1 MSNAAT
7 PAKAVPAPAA
17 GLDARALGLYATVVF
32 SWGVSWIALKAQ
44 LGVVAPE
51 VSLLWRFLIAAAIM
65 LAWVAARGERMRFPL
80 RDHLRLAAAG
90 AMMFSLNFTL
100 FYYGGVEIPSGL
112 LAVVFS
118 LASITNLVLG
128 AVVLKQPLEPRVALG
143 GAIGIAGVA
152 LLYWPQIAGAGFDLA
167 AAAGLG
173 LCLVG
178 TLCFSLGN
186 IAAASLQGRVP
197 LLAANA
203 WGMIYGVG
211 VLLALSLARGHA
223 FKVEWTWPYL
233 GGLVFL
239 AVVSSVIAFA
249 SYVTLLRRIGP
260 ARAGYATVLF
270 PVVALSISTVVE
282 GYVWTWAAILGAGLA
297 LAGNVVVLARREG
310 GPKPDGRA

>member
-1 MSNAAT
+1 MTDLAT
-7 PAKAVPAPAA
+7 PAKPAA
-17 GLDARALGLYATVVF
+17 PGSAASPPAELDARALGLYATVVF

-65 LAWVAARGERMRFPL
+65 LAWVLARGERMRFPW
-80 RDHLRLAAAG
+80 RDHLRFAAAG
-90 AMMFSLNFTL
+90 AFLFSLNFTL
-100 FYYGGVEIPSGL
+100 FYYGGLTIPSGL

-118 LASITNLVLG
+118 LASISNLVLG
-128 AVVLKQPLEPRVALG
+128 ALVLKQRLEPRVALG
-143 GAIGIAGVA
+143 GAIGVTGVA
-152 LLYWPQIAGAGFDLA
+152 LLYYPQIAGAGFDLA

-173 LCLVG
+173 LCLLG

-197 LLAANA
+197 LMAANA

-211 VLLALSLARGHA
+211 VLLALSLARGHD
-223 FKVEWTWPYL
+223 FRVEWTRPYL
-233 GGLVFL
+233 GALVFL

-270 PVVALSISTVVE
+270 PLVALSVSTVFE
-282 GYVWTWAAILGAGLA
+282 GYVWTWAAILGAALA
-297 LAGNVVVLARREG
+297 LAGNVVVLARR
-310 GPKPDGRA
+310 RTH